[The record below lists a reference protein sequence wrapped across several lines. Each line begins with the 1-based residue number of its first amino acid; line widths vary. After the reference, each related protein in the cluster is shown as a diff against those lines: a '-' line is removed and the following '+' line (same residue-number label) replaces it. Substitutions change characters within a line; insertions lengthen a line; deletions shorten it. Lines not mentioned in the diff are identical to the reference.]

1 MLTDFRKVV
10 NRVTVPAGWEPG
22 AITSKMFRHTY
33 ASSRLQTVDRG
44 APVALW
50 TVEQELGHGSG
61 DMIREVYGHL
71 GSTRHRAEV
80 VEYRVEQHE
89 PAIADRLKAL
99 RRRFL
104 EPSGTTSDTA
114 ASEVT

>member
-10 NRVTVPAGWEPG
+10 NRVTVPAGWQPG

-50 TVEQELGHGSG
+50 TVEPELGHGHSG
-61 DMIREVYGHL
+61 GGFGCPLTQPRTQRPQRLHEAWVLSYFVAT
-71 GSTRHRAEV
+71 TRPR
-80 VEYRVEQHE
+80 
-89 PAIADRLKAL
+89 
-99 RRRFL
+99 
-104 EPSGTTSDTA
+104 SSDG
-114 ASEVT
+114 

>member
-33 ASSRLQTVDRG
+33 ASSRLRTVDRG
-44 APVALW
+44 APVVLW
-50 TVEQELGHGSG
+50 TVEQELGHGF
-61 DMIREVYGHL
+61 RGHD
-71 GSTRHRAEV
+71 SR
-80 VEYRVEQHE
+80 QHE
-89 PAIADRLKAL
+89 AAVADRLRAL
-99 RRRFL
+99 RRRFP
-104 EPSGTTSDTA
+104 EPSDTTSDTA